1 MPFRCSVQLRQKN
14 KPADKTRTE
23 DIQEGNTPV
32 YSCTGISQ
40 EFGKLV
46 EKQEAVKSLV
56 IFPKKSPGKS
66 TLQKTRA
73 GARVPFCNMMR
84 QWSVCLTSSTW
95 IFKSQLYT
103 PFQRF
108 MCCLKLNIT
117 LFFFRIAAI
126 SIATKLTDLQ
136 LGDSVEISRLITKKE
151 MKQAR

>member
-73 GARVPFCNMMR
+73 GAGPYLTPTVARDSLFC
-84 QWSVCLTSSTW
+84 
-95 IFKSQLYT
+95 
-103 PFQRF
+103 
-108 MCCLKLNIT
+108 
-117 LFFFRIAAI
+117 
-126 SIATKLTDLQ
+126 
-136 LGDSVEISRLITKKE
+136 
-151 MKQAR
+151 